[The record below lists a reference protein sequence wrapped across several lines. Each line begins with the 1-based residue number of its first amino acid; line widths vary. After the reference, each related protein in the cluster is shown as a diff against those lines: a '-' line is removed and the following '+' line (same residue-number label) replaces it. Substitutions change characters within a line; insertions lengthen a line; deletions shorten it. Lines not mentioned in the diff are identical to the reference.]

1 MAARLPGPDLGA
13 TVRAV
18 NPEAEGTVYPDVEF
32 VVDTA
37 RVAAFRG
44 VFGQSVGVPPTFLTA
59 AEFTAFPRVIDDP
72 ALGLDFTRVLHG
84 GQEYELV
91 RPLREGET
99 LTVRPRI
106 DSIRVRAGTGFL
118 VIAMDVFDDAGEP
131 VARTRSTMIERS
143 AP

>member
-1 MAARLPGPDLGA
+1 MRGA

-44 VFGQSVGVPPTFLTA
+44 VFGQSDGVPPTFLTA
-59 AEFTAFPRVIDDP
+59 AEFAAFPPIIGDP
-72 ALGLDFTRVLHG
+72 ALDLDFTKVLHG
-84 GQEYELV
+84 GQEYELI

-106 DSIRVRAGTGFL
+106 ESVRVRAGTGFL
-118 VIAMDVFDDAGEP
+118 VIAMDLFDAGGEP

-143 AP
+143 ET

>member
-1 MAARLPGPDLGA
+1 MRGA

-18 NPEAEGTVYPDVEF
+18 NPEAEGTVYPDVDF
-32 VVDTA
+32 VVEPG
-37 RVAAFRG
+37 RVAAFRA
-44 VFGQSVGVPPTFLTA
+44 VFGQADGVPPTFLTA
-59 AEFTAFPRVIDDP
+59 AEFAAFPPIIGDP
-72 ALGLDFTRVLHG
+72 AVDLDFTKVLHG

-106 DSIRVRAGTGFL
+106 ESVRVRAGTGFL
-118 VIAMDVFDDAGEP
+118 VIAMDLFDAGGEP

-143 AP
+143 ST